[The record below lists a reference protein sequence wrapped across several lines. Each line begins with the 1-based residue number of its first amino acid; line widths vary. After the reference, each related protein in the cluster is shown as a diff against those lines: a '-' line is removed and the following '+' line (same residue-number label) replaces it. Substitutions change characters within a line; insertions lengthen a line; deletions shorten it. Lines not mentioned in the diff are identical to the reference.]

1 MTGTIIKSIV
11 KLEPFS
17 TEVDID
23 REISGIMTR
32 ARAEIGDEPNRAYL
46 VVDRTGYQT
55 VIRAQV
61 GRE

>member
-1 MTGTIIKSIV
+1 MSEMTSV
-11 KLEPFS
+11 MRLEPFS
-17 TEVDID
+17 TEID
-23 REISGIMTR
+23 EHREIEGIMDR
-32 ARAEIGDEPNRAYL
+32 ATEKIGSGFKYVHL

>member
-17 TEVDID
+17 TESDER

-32 ARAEIGDEPNRAYL
+32 ARAEIGDEPNRVYL

>member
-1 MTGTIIKSIV
+1 MTTTTIRASIR
-11 KLEPFS
+11 LEPFS
-17 TEVDID
+17 TPDDEN
-23 REISGIMTR
+23 REIRGIMDR
-32 ARAEIGDEPNRAYL
+32 ARAEIGGEPNRAYL

>member
-1 MTGTIIKSIV
+1 MSEMTSIV
-11 KLEPFS
+11 RLEPFS
-17 TEVDID
+17 TGID
-23 REISGIMTR
+23 EHREIGGIMG
-32 ARAEIGDEPNRAYL
+32 RAEQKIGSGFKYVHL

>member
-1 MTGTIIKSIV
+1 MNEMTSV
-11 KLEPFS
+11 VRLEPFS
-17 TEVDID
+17 TEADEHKEVG
-23 REISGIMTR
+23 GIMDR
-32 ARAEIGDEPNRAYL
+32 ATEKLGSGFKYVHL

>member
-1 MTGTIIKSIV
+1 MSKMTSIV
-11 KLEPFS
+11 RLEPFS
-17 TEVDID
+17 TELDERKEV
-23 REISGIMTR
+23 EGIMG
-32 ARAEIGDEPNRAYL
+32 RAEQKIGSGFKYVHL